1 MKSNAT
7 LAVGAAVCHK
17 GNLLFNNCATL
28 TKHNHD
34 DTADDRSWNR
44 NKDGAKL
51 ADDAH
56 DHEDD
61 ARTYRHTRAANLLL
75 TSFSSVGGFDGLR
88 TVHEVYHRRR
98 L

>member
-1 MKSNAT
+1 M
-7 LAVGAAVCHK
+7 AAVCHER
-17 GNLLFNNCATL
+17 NLLYFNNCATL

-75 TSFSSVGGFDGLR
+75 ASFPSVWGFDGFGAPHVVITTSR
-88 TVHEVYHRRR
+88 NVYDEIG
-98 L
+98 